1 MRIYHSEV
9 TKARRARTELDGGQ
23 LVPPWECPERVDMI
37 LAGLREAG
45 VGEVFSPAEHGLAPV
60 LAVHDAD
67 YVDFLAS
74 CWDDW
79 RALGREGEA
88 IAWVWPTR
96 TMPGRRI
103 PSSVDGRLGH
113 YALGADTSICAGTF
127 EAAMASKD
135 VALSALDHV
144 LESGEPAFG
153 LCRPPGHHAA
163 VDQFGG
169 YCFFNNAAVAAQRA
183 LDAGLSRVAI
193 LDVDFHH
200 GNGTQQIF
208 ERRSDVLFV
217 SIHGDPMTCF
227 PYFMGHA
234 DEVGEGDGAGYT
246 VNYPLPEGSSAEVW
260 FHVLEAAKERI
271 REAGCELLIVSLG
284 VDTFAGDPISAF
296 TLASEDFT
304 EMGRRLAALGLPTLV
319 LMEGGYAVEEIGIN
333 VANVL
338 GGFEQGQAAKRG

>member
-1 MRIYHSEV
+1 MRIYHSDM
-9 TKARRARTELDGGQ
+9 TKARRARTELDGGK
-23 LVPPWECPERVDMI
+23 LVVPWECPERVDMI
-37 LAGLREAG
+37 LAGLDEAG
-45 VGEVFSPAEHGLAPV
+45 FTEVVEPVEHGLAPV

-67 YVDFLAS
+67 YVDFVAT

-79 RALGREGEA
+79 RALGRDGEA

-96 TMPGRRI
+96 TLPGRRI
-103 PSSVDGRLGH
+103 PDCVDGRLGY

-135 VALSALDHV
+135 VALSALGHV
-144 LESGEPAFG
+144 LASGEAAFG

-208 ERRSDVLFV
+208 EQRSDVLFI

-227 PYFMGHA
+227 PYFTGHA

-246 VNYPLPEGSSAEVW
+246 VNYPLPKGSGAEVW

-271 REAGCELLIVSLG
+271 READCELLIVSLG
-284 VDTFAGDPISAF
+284 VDTFEGDPISAF
-296 TLASEDFT
+296 RLSGDDFT
-304 EMGRRLAALGLPTLV
+304 AMGRRLSALGLPTLL
-319 LMEGGYAVEEIGIN
+319 LMEGGYAVEEIGTN

-338 GGFEQGQAAKRG
+338 DGLSSP

>member
-1 MRIYHSEV
+1 MRIYHSDM
-9 TKARRARTELDGGQ
+9 TKARRARTELDGGK
-23 LVPPWECPERVDMI
+23 LVVPWECPERVDMI
-37 LAGLREAG
+37 LAALGEAG
-45 VGEVFSPAEHGLAPV
+45 FTEVVEPAEYGLAPV

-67 YVDFLAS
+67 YVDFLAT

-79 RALGREGEA
+79 QALGRDGEA

-96 TMPGRRI
+96 TLPGRRI
-103 PSSVDGRLGH
+103 PDCVDGRLGY
-113 YALGADTSICAGTF
+113 YALGADTSICEGTF

-144 LESGEPAFG
+144 LASGEAAFG

-208 ERRSDVLFV
+208 EQRSDVLFI

-227 PYFMGHA
+227 PYFTGHA

-246 VNYPLPEGSSAEVW
+246 VNYPLPKGSGAEVW

-271 REAGCELLIVSLG
+271 RESGCELLIVSLG
-284 VDTFAGDPISAF
+284 VDTFEGDPISAF
-296 TLASEDFT
+296 RLSGDDFT
-304 EMGRRLAALGLPTLV
+304 AMGRRLAALGLPTLL
-319 LMEGGYAVEEIGIN
+319 LMEGGYAVEEIGTN

-338 GGFEQGQAAKRG
+338 SGITEGGDERG